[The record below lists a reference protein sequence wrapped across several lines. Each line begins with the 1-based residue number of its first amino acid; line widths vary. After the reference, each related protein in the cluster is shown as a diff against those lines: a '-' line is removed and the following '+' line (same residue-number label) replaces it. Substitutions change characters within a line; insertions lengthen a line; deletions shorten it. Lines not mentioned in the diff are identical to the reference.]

1 MAKVFL
7 ETGDTF
13 TLSNSAD
20 VFGASGTGT
29 ETIAVTGAAN
39 VTVDANVER
48 IDFSGNLAD
57 YTFELVGNQLT
68 VKLGGAAAGVFTLDS
83 DTIKMA
89 FADGS
94 ADATL
99 TGLGAGTLGGV
110 AFPTSDAAMT
120 GVTQD
125 AADTSSNK
133 NEGGSGSTDAGQSFT
148 LSSGNDAI
156 IGGTGNDT
164 IDGSV
169 AGTLNTGDTITDGS
183 TTDSDT
189 LTATVTGNS
198 KPTVSN
204 IETLNLDMQF
214 GSIFDA
220 AALSNAT
227 SVNVAASQS
236 GVNSATLANTSNLYE
251 IDPDGLTSLKLGGDA
266 KVKLEGDTIS
276 ISNNSDGGSSG
287 DDITLN
293 STGSANTVTLGANF
307 QTGTEVTVTGDQ
319 DITLKGLVSGQTVT
333 DSQDANA
340 TSKALLGDVNAAF
353 DASKMNVDQIEAD
366 QLTNDL
372 DVKSGA
378 SVILTDGSTGDIS
391 TTDSSATLN
400 LTSTDAAAGNVDIG
414 TFKTVNYTVGA
425 ANQKITITA
434 TAGST
439 LETFNI
445 AGSQTAEI
453 SFSTT
458 ADATPFSVNG
468 VNATGN
474 LTLKG
479 IGNLLDTTPDESNA
493 IQGGSGNDI
502 FEIGAISA
510 TAGGAGFLGN
520 GGDDIFKLT
529 GNLFTAGSTGQDIAF
544 LGGDGTDEVLIAGTA
559 VVIDSA
565 GANNNEV
572 SFGVEQITLDG
583 NITADVD
590 ASLTFG
596 NDDVFNNQILN
607 FVGEDNVVS
616 NTLEVIVNA
625 GNDVAGSDADI
636 DLTDNTITHSGLDS
650 FKLVGVTRTS
660 SVKGSD
666 AAETIHVSASTAATV
681 GIDGNGGNDKIYGGD
696 TDSADKDTIHGND
709 GNDTIIGG
717 LGADILYGDAGNDVF
732 AYQTADLGQTL
743 SAAKTANYIDTI
755 KDFEDGVDK
764 IDLSSILGGSNG
776 YTSVVVDQATSTGG
790 RLEVEKVTTVL
801 TGVAGDT
808 AIDSEVGDNELL
820 YSVSYDS
827 GNDLTTL
834 TLAMDVS
841 AATGANYDFVALN
854 IKLEGNIDINDDDFI
869 FI

>member
-7 ETGDTF
+7 ESGDTF
-13 TLSNSAD
+13 TLSNSAE

-48 IDFSGNLAD
+48 IDFSGNLSD

-68 VKLGGAAAGVFTLDS
+68 VKLGGTTAGVFALDS

-120 GVTQD
+120 GITQD
-125 AADTSSNK
+125 PADTSSNASA
-133 NEGGSGSTDAGQSFT
+133 GGSGSTDAGQTFT
-148 LSSGNDAI
+148 LTSGNDPI

-164 IDGSV
+164 VDGST
-169 AGTLNTGDTITDGS
+169 AGTLNTGDTITDAS
-183 TTDSDT
+183 TTDSDE
-189 LTATVTGNS
+189 LTAVITGTS
-198 KPTVSN
+198 KPTISN
-204 IETLNLDMQF
+204 IETLNLDSQF

-220 AALSNAT
+220 DSVSNAT
-227 SVNVAASQS
+227 SVNVTASQS

-266 KVKLEGDTIS
+266 KVKLEGETIS
-276 ISNNSDGGSSG
+276 ISNNASGGSAG

-293 STGSANTVTLGANF
+293 STGSANTVTLGSNF

-333 DSQDANA
+333 DSQDASA
-340 TSKALLGDVNAAF
+340 TSKASLGDVSAAF
-353 DASKMNVDQIEAD
+353 DASKMSVDQIEVD
-366 QLTNDL
+366 KLTADL

-378 SVILTDGSTGDIS
+378 SVTLTDDSTGDIS
-391 TTDSSATLN
+391 TTDSNATLN
-400 LTSTDAAAGNVDIG
+400 LTSTDATAGNVDVSS
-414 TFKTVNYTVGA
+414 FKTVNYTIGA
-425 ANQKITITA
+425 ADQEITITA
-434 TAGST
+434 TGST
-439 LETFNI
+439 LETFDI
-445 AGSQTAEI
+445 AGSQTAEFTFVG
-453 SFSTT
+453 SAGTDPFAVDGS
-458 ADATPFSVNG
+458 DATG
-468 VNATGN
+468 D

-479 IGNLLDTTPDESNA
+479 VESLLDTTTDESNA
-493 IQGGSGNDI
+493 VQGGSGNDT

-510 TAGGAGFLGN
+510 NDGGVGFLGN
-520 GGDDIFKLT
+520 AGNDTFKLT
-529 GNLFTAGSTGQDIAF
+529 GNFFTAATTGQDIAF
-544 LGGDGTDEVLIAGTA
+544 LGGDGTDEVLIAGNA
-559 VVIDSA
+559 VVIGSA
-565 GANNNEV
+565 TTNNNEV

-596 NDDVFNNQILN
+596 NDDVFNNQTLN
-607 FVGEDNVVS
+607 FVGEDNVSS
-616 NTLEVIVNA
+616 NTLEVIINA
-625 GNDVAGSDADI
+625 GTEANI
-636 DLTDNTITHSGLDS
+636 DLTDNTITHSGLDA
-650 FKLVGVTRTS
+650 FKLIGASGTT

-666 AAETIHVSASTAATV
+666 AAETIHVSAATGSAV
-681 GIDGNGGNDKIYGGD
+681 AIDGNGGNDKIYGGD
-696 TDSADKDTIHGND
+696 THSADVDTIHGND
-709 GNDTIIGG
+709 GDDTIYGG
-717 LGADILYGDAGNDVF
+717 LGADILYGDAGSDAF

-743 SAAKTANYIDTI
+743 SAAQTANYVDTI

-764 IDLSSILGGSNG
+764 IDLSSILGDTDG
-776 YTSVVVDQATSTGG
+776 YTSVVVDKIPSTSKV
-790 RLEVEKVTTVL
+790 LEVEKVTTVL
-801 TGVAGDT
+801 TGTAGDS
-808 AIDSEVGDNELL
+808 AVDSEVGDNELL
-820 YSVSYDS
+820 YSVSYNS

-834 TLAMDVS
+834 TVAMDVN
-841 AATGANYDFVALN
+841 ATAGSYDFVALN
-854 IKLEGNIDINDDDFI
+854 IKFEGNIDINDDDFI